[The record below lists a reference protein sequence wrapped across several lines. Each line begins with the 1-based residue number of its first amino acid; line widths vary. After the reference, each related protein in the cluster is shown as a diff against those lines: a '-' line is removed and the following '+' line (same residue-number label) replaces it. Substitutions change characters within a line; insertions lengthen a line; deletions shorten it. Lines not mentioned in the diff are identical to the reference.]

1 LPPDDTID
9 NALFYRV
16 NSPLKNQLFPTI
28 FRRVAMKIKRIICVG
43 MLLAAAPALSGCW
56 YVVAG
61 GAGAYGGY
69 KMKEKGYTLR
79 NPVAKEKSSMPP
91 SK

>member
-1 LPPDDTID
+1 MKMKRTTLI
-9 NALFYRV
+9 
-16 NSPLKNQLFPTI
+16 
-28 FRRVAMKIKRIICVG
+28 VA
-43 MLLAAAPALSGCW
+43 LLAVIPALSGCW

-69 KMKEKGYTLR
+69 KMKQKGYTLQ
-79 NPVAKEKSSMPP
+79 NPITKEKSNQP

>member
-1 LPPDDTID
+1 
-9 NALFYRV
+9 
-16 NSPLKNQLFPTI
+16 
-28 FRRVAMKIKRIICVG
+28 MKIKRIICVG
-43 MLLAAAPALSGCW
+43 LLLSVVPALSGCW

-69 KMKEKGYTLR
+69 KMKQKGYTLE
-79 NPVAKEKSSMPP
+79 NLIAKEKSTTEA

>member
-1 LPPDDTID
+1 MKMKRTI
-9 NALFYRV
+9 LIV
-16 NSPLKNQLFPTI
+16 
-28 FRRVAMKIKRIICVG
+28 V
-43 MLLAAAPALSGCW
+43 LLAVVPALSGCW

-69 KMKEKGYTLR
+69 KMKQKGYTLQS
-79 NPVAKEKSSMPP
+79 PITKEKSSQP

>member
-1 LPPDDTID
+1 
-9 NALFYRV
+9 
-16 NSPLKNQLFPTI
+16 
-28 FRRVAMKIKRIICVG
+28 MKIKRIIRLSV
-43 MLLAAAPALSGCW
+43 LLAMLPVLSGCW

-69 KMKEKGYTLR
+69 KMKEKGYTVQS
-79 NPVAKEKSSMPP
+79 PITKEKSSTPK

>member
-1 LPPDDTID
+1 MKMKRTI
-9 NALFYRV
+9 LIV
-16 NSPLKNQLFPTI
+16 
-28 FRRVAMKIKRIICVG
+28 V
-43 MLLAAAPALSGCW
+43 LLAVVPTLSGCW

-69 KMKEKGYTLR
+69 KMKQKGYTLQS
-79 NPVAKEKSSMPP
+79 PITKEKSSQP

>member
-1 LPPDDTID
+1 
-9 NALFYRV
+9 
-16 NSPLKNQLFPTI
+16 
-28 FRRVAMKIKRIICVG
+28 MKMKRTLLIVV
-43 MLLAAAPALSGCW
+43 LLAVVPALSGCW

-69 KMKEKGYTLR
+69 KMKQKGYTLQS
-79 NPVAKEKSSMPP
+79 PITKEKSSQP

>member
-1 LPPDDTID
+1 
-9 NALFYRV
+9 
-16 NSPLKNQLFPTI
+16 
-28 FRRVAMKIKRIICVG
+28 MKIKRIICVG
-43 MLLAAAPALSGCW
+43 LLLSVVPALSGCW

-69 KMKEKGYTLR
+69 KMKQKGYTLQ
-79 NPVAKEKSSMPP
+79 NPIAKEKSSTPP